1 MATDT
6 SICNSALSKLGA
18 ERILS
23 LDENAPN
30 ARLCKEQ
37 YPKIVD
43 ALLRGHPWNF
53 AIKRAQLAASTT
65 DPVFGYDYSFP
76 LPSDCLRVL
85 EIEDGETVDWQ
96 KEGRTIVTDSD
107 SMKIKYI
114 SSDVTPGEFDANF
127 AEVVAIQL
135 AHDICFAVTQS
146 TSLKETLADELKK
159 ALSHARTFDSQEGY
173 PRQAYAKDWRNARY

>member
-1 MATDT
+1 MTTET

-23 LDENAPN
+23 LDENSPV
-30 ARLCKEQ
+30 ARICKEQ
-37 YPKIVD
+37 YPKIVVT
-43 ALLRGHPWNF
+43 LLREHPWNF
-53 AIKRAQLAASTT
+53 AIKRATLAAATT
-65 DPVFGYDYSFP
+65 GPEFKYAYSFP

-96 KEGRTIVTDSD
+96 KEGRNIVTDSS

-114 SSDVTPGEFDANF
+114 SSDILPGEFDANF
-127 AEVVAIQL
+127 SEVVALKL
-135 AHDICFAVTQS
+135 AHDICFAITQS
-146 TSLKETLADELKK
+146 TTLKETLADDLKK
-159 ALSHARTFDSQEGY
+159 ALSHARTFDSQEGF